1 MSKLG
6 AAMGREAQTK
16 AGVLA
21 TQRIFLIRRLSME
34 MSPLKKA
41 ESEQILASRKP
52 QIER

>member
-21 TQRIFLIRRLSME
+21 TQRIFLIRVLGMG
-34 MSPLKKA
+34 MSPLKKV
-41 ESEQILASRKP
+41 EC
-52 QIER
+52 